1 VVGGSIARLMTVVK
15 NPFFWIPILLFIGNQ
30 LIERVLGIYIPYAHA
45 YLDDLLA
52 MPVILGI
59 TLQVYRWIHPQ
70 KEAFVLTSIQTFV
83 GFAYIAFIFEWFL
96 PRFSNTYTADLL
108 DVLCY
113 GIGTLVFYHFI
124 NKAANT

>member
-1 VVGGSIARLMTVVK
+1 MSVLK
-15 NPFFWIPILLFIGNQ
+15 NPFFWIPALLFTLNQ
-30 LIERVLGIYIPYAHA
+30 LIERILNIHIPYIHA

-59 TLQVYRWIHPQ
+59 TLQVYRWIHPL
-70 KEAFVLTSIQTFV
+70 KDAFIFTKAQTFV
-83 GFAYIAFIFEWFL
+83 GFAYISFIFEWFL
-96 PRFSNTYTADLL
+96 PRFSATYTADPW
-108 DVLCY
+108 DVVCY

>member
-1 VVGGSIARLMTVVK
+1 MTVFK
-15 NPFFWIPILLFIGNQ
+15 NPYFWIPVVLFTGNQ
-30 LIERVLGIYIPYAHA
+30 LIERVYEMHIPWIHA
-45 YLDDLLA
+45 YLDDLMA

-70 KEAFVLTSIQTFV
+70 KDAFVFTAIQTFI

-96 PRFSNTYTADLL
+96 PRFSNTYTADPL

-113 GIGTLVFYHFI
+113 AIGTIVFYFFI
-124 NKAANT
+124 NQAKKK